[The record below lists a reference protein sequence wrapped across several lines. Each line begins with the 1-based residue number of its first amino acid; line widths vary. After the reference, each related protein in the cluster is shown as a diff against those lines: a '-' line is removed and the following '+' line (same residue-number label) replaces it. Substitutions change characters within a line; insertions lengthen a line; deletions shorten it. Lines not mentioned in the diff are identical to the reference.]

1 MLEFILWA
9 QRRALNCDSL
19 TNKKINWISYCVKP
33 GFNQWKVDYLSQT
46 RHRERLLVC
55 VRIWVH
61 ETVWSRE
68 GRASCEIGYVW
79 GEHMTAQ
86 DTHTHTHT
94 REKTTGRCYS
104 VWPWAEPFLSLW
116 SRKSFKG
123 LVHPNYKK
131 HFSLLPL
138 KQTRIKSI
146 QREYSQGY
154 FLLQLQI
161 STKCITYKQTCRS
174 EQTTAREWSHLSH
187 TLVLIRLYL

>member
-1 MLEFILWA
+1 MESWL
-9 QRRALNCDSL
+9 SL
-19 TNKKINWISYCVKP
+19 TNAPSRAVVGLCENLSARDCVIAWRSRIMWNWLC
-33 GFNQWKVDYLSQT
+33 L
-46 RHRERLLVC
+46 R
-55 VRIWVH
+55 
-61 ETVWSRE
+61 
-68 GRASCEIGYVW
+68 RAHDC
-79 GEHMTAQ
+79 AR
-86 DTHTHTHT
+86 HTHTHT

-104 VWPWAEPFLSLW
+104 VWPWAERFLSLW